1 MKDIFLEIKKIKE
14 IYEQNGFNV
23 VVFGTSEYSKS
34 IFDMLEAFNINVSYF
49 SDNNDKKWNQYFCN
63 RHIIRP
69 NEIKKINNPFVV
81 IGTAFFEGIYMQLEN
96 MGIKHI
102 YAILDAAKYPVNE
115 MLEERKELAQY
126 FNEYE
131 SNISNKILVKTTD
144 FIGDNV
150 LRIGIFRAL
159 IEKFGKENVY
169 FVVHNNGADDLLRI
183 LTENIIVI
191 NKSEFINNKEYRL
204 DLLKKINSMYF
215 KNSISFYTKFAYVTM
230 DLLNEYNVNIKT
242 NYIDDNC
249 SYSKYIVEE
258 SIGFLCRTYNLQKE
272 VSFYPKNSMNDLL
285 TDNEFVNEKLKQKY
299 IVISMVASSPK
310 RMYDSAKF
318 SKVVNYLL
326 ESNYNIVLLGK
337 GENDEGYYK
346 EVIKN
351 IDKKSDN
358 KIINLVSKLTL
369 MESIQ
374 VIKNAE
380 FFIGVDSGMSH
391 IAYALNK
398 MAVVIYGCGDYG
410 EFMHN
415 DENICYV
422 MNKLDCLGCHWY
434 CSNLNSNGRIKCIDD
449 IEAEQVINGIRFIES
464 KL

>member
-1 MKDIFLEIKKIKE
+1 MKDIFLEIKKIRK
-14 IYEQNGFNV
+14 IYEKDDFNV

-34 IFDMLEAFNINVSYF
+34 IFYMLEAFNINVSYF
-49 SDNNDKKWNQYFCN
+49 SDNNDKKWNKYFCN
-63 RHIIRP
+63 RHIISP

-81 IGTAFFEGIYMQLEN
+81 IGTAFFEGIHAQMEDL
-96 MGIKHI
+96 GIKHI
-102 YAILDAAKYPVNE
+102 YAILDAAKYPVND

-131 SNISNKILVKTTD
+131 SNISDKILVKTTD

-150 LRIGIFRAL
+150 LRIGIFKAL

-169 FVVHNNGADDLLRI
+169 FLVNNNGVDDLLKI

-191 NKSEFINNKEYRL
+191 NRSEFISDKEYRL
-204 DLLKKINSMYF
+204 DLLKKINNMYF

-258 SIGFLCRTYNLQKE
+258 SIEFLCKTYNLQKE
-272 VSFYPKNSMNDLL
+272 VSFYPKNSMSDLL
-285 TDNEFVNEKLKQKY
+285 TDNGFVNEKLKQKY

-310 RMYDSAKF
+310 RMYDSGKF
-318 SKVVNYLL
+318 SKVINHLL

-337 GENDEGYYK
+337 GENDEDYYE

-351 IDKKSDN
+351 IDMKSNN

-369 MESIQ
+369 VESIQ
-374 VIKNAE
+374 VIRNAE

-391 IAYALNK
+391 IAYVLNK

-415 DENICYV
+415 DENIYYV
-422 MNKLDCLGCHWY
+422 INKLNCSGCHWY
-434 CSNLNSNGRIKCIDD
+434 CSNINHNGKIKCIDD
-449 IEAEQVINGIRFIES
+449 IKPKQIIDGIKFMES
-464 KL
+464 RL